1 MHTISHVIFLSF
13 DAQHICRPPL
23 KFTGSPNHLILLTV
37 FIQNEE
43 MSPIDKFNYLNS
55 LLEGEAAR
63 AIQGLPLTNANYNV
77 AVEILRERF
86 GKPQTI
92 IAAHMDDLLKLP
104 TLSANCCVKELRA
117 VLDQLTIHV
126 RGLETLGVN
135 AQQYGSLLTPI
146 IMSKLPSD
154 VRLTVARKTNSTVW
168 ELQEIVKILKAEVE
182 AREASILLKTNE
194 HHHDNRK
201 YGDKPQP
208 SGGKDIATGA
218 FLNNSNSQPGN
229 ICVYFSKQHFLASCK
244 EVNDVSKQRDILM
257 RDVVLCV

>member
-1 MHTISHVIFLSF
+1 LPKLYLPKFRGDVKRWSAFWESF
-13 DAQHICRPPL
+13 ESLVH
-23 KFTGSPNHLILLTV
+23 K
-37 FIQNEE
+37 NEE

-77 AVEILRERF
+77 VVEILRERC

-104 TLSANCCVKELRA
+104 TLSANCRVKELRA

-135 AQQYGSLLTPI
+135 AQQYGSLLTSI

-182 AREASILLKTNE
+182 AREASILLKTNLVF
-194 HHHDNRK
+194 
-201 YGDKPQP
+201 Y
-208 SGGKDIATGA
+208 
-218 FLNNSNSQPGN
+218 
-229 ICVYFSKQHFLASCK
+229 
-244 EVNDVSKQRDILM
+244 
-257 RDVVLCV
+257 